1 MHIYHHLWN
10 SRSFLLAPSYNTSYC
25 QAPHPTPPPLF
36 HQHMANIIWVTET
49 GRKYFMISPYCIY
62 TCWSLIFSWEKKILA
77 LLRVEPLPTAWT
89 GGVVLVPVRCTSPTA
104 PWWEHRFC
112 RDMIWL
118 GTDDII
124 TIVARHYRLEI
135 DTMRAPTHATSWS
148 IHATHCMSCIY
159 AWYPNP
165 PAVRSW
171 LCFGFH
177 LDRIPRSGRSFNSW
191 SLWGGLLGCQ
201 NVHDRCCACMPTE
214 RPADTPNNMLNSAIG
229 S

>member
-135 DTMRAPTHATSWS
+135 DTMRAPTHAASWS
-148 IHATHCMSCIY
+148 IHATACHVYMHGTPTPWPWDRDCASNFIWIVSPDLVDRLILGHYGVDYWVVKTCMIGVVH
-159 AWYPNP
+159 A
-165 PAVRSW
+165 
-171 LCFGFH
+171 
-177 LDRIPRSGRSFNSW
+177 
-191 SLWGGLLGCQ
+191 CQ
-201 NVHDRCCACMPTE
+201 PKGQQTHHAQQCDWE
-214 RPADTPNNMLNSAIG
+214 LAI
-229 S
+229 